1 MGSKTQ
7 ASAALFLSLNLIF
20 FAMSTYA
27 TTLPTCSIG
36 APSLSVCSDLLGI
49 LIAIPP
55 HPCCTLIDGLDDI
68 EAAVCLCNAI
78 KAKVAGIN
86 LNLTVSINLILTTCK
101 KKLPSGY
108 QCTV

>member
-1 MGSKTQ
+1 MGCKTQ
-7 ASAALFLSLNLIF
+7 ASAALFLTLNLLLF
-20 FAMSTYA
+20 FAMSTC

-36 APSLSVCSDLLGI
+36 APSLSVCSDVLGI

-55 HPCCTLIDGLDDI
+55 HPCCSLIDGLDDI
-68 EAAVCLCNAI
+68 EASVCLCNAI
-78 KAKVAGIN
+78 KATVAGIN
-86 LNLTVSINLILTTCK
+86 LNLTAPVSLILTTCK